1 MTVFIQETGAG
12 QPLILLHG
20 WGFNHHIWQPIIAP
34 LAARWRVYQVDLP
47 GHGQSEPCAYQ
58 LPILIEKLAAQLPK
72 NAIWMGWSLG
82 GLLAMAMARWQP
94 EYVQKLLLVSTSPR
108 FVTAPDWQHAMT
120 PEILTKFGQNLQRDT
135 LNTLKKFLA
144 LQVLHSDTA
153 RQQLRILHHLLEN
166 SPIPAVTTLEDSLQL
181 LLTADLREELQQIQ
195 CDTWLCLGAK
205 DALVPVG
212 VGADCQILSRR
223 LRKVI
228 IKPAAHLP
236 FLSHPALFLAMM
248 QGFIDEST

>member
-1 MTVFIQETGAG
+1 
-12 QPLILLHG
+12 
-20 WGFNHHIWQPIIAP
+20 
-34 LAARWRVYQVDLP
+34 
-47 GHGQSEPCAYQ
+47 
-58 LPILIEKLAAQLPK
+58 
-72 NAIWMGWSLG
+72 
-82 GLLAMAMARWQP
+82 MAMARWQP

-212 VGADCQILSRR
+212 VGADCQVLSRR